1 MQLPATRATGSGLSK
16 KGEGKWAK
24 TKFREGMGRSE
35 GSARGRRV
43 RGNGA
48 YTKKIYIIII
58 MRTQENGGRILN
70 KLSTHTFPTFITS
83 LLHLLNPAWTRGC
96 VNTINTSGR
105 ATRSVVPQRS
115 TYHGGHRHSLR
126 LMLDPPRPSQTS
138 LTLYETLN
146 LCGRDTLQLMTQLTN
161 IIKAS
166 YYTHDKSNMRERR
179 HRLCA

>member
-1 MQLPATRATGSGLSK
+1 M
-16 KGEGKWAK
+16 GKNK
-24 TKFREGMGRSE
+24 IQGRN
-35 GSARGRRV
+35 GQIRRV
-43 RGNGA
+43 SKRKKSERQRGLH
-48 YTKKIYIIII
+48 KKKNIIII